1 MQINK
6 VYKKKCFCCI
16 SCKKATGSYS
26 LQQNIRI
33 KQNIISFS
41 GSNTFFSKKSF
52 FHPVFSV
59 EFH

>member
-26 LQQNIRI
+26 LQQNIQDKAI
-33 KQNIISFS
+33 YYTIFCSEYIFFQKIILSS
-41 GSNTFFSKKSF
+41 RFFS
-52 FHPVFSV
+52 
-59 EFH
+59 